1 MHQTCA
7 MAGPRTRAH
16 RPAARRTSAELLVDW
31 LPRQRWF
38 AGKGHSITAVRL
50 EQVSTLRCEV
60 PVAHLVVGVQLDG
73 ESWQTYQ
80 VPVSLRA
87 DRIADAAAIGR
98 LATGEWVHDALTDPV
113 AMTALLSDSAS
124 VPTVD
129 PARTH
134 ALDPAAGRHLGPQLQ
149 PAVDPTS
156 YRDLPAQPMTVEQ
169 SNSSLR
175 LGDVALV
182 KVFRRLTPGVNPDV
196 EVHAALGSVGCPHV
210 GRVLGW
216 VNGGWPEPAT
226 DRWVTGHLA
235 LVQELLSPAV
245 DGWDLARERVAA
257 GTPFAEDA
265 RALGLAT
272 GRVHLDLRRA
282 LPSAT
287 VGGPGPGRS
296 GSSGSGLGE
305 LADRLHRRLDEAQAT
320 VPELAPC
327 RRPCTVASGPWPSS
341 VGRSR
346 CNGSTAT
353 TTSAR
358 CCARCDGWKLL
369 DFEGEPGAAMSRQG
383 RARPS
388 PARRRR
394 DAALLRLRGRPGR
407 RGSGPGGGRGVAGR
421 LPAGLPRRLR
431 RVRRGRA
438 PRRTGSS
445 SPPTSS
451 TRPRTRRSTRS
462 ATGRTGCT
470 SRWRPSPSSLMATI
484 PTMGRTES
492 SAHRSGSWWVLGP
505 VAHGSGQHGVHLGL
519 ARRDL
524 HRRP

>member
-7 MAGPRTRAH
+7 MAGLGEPLTGSQRTELAG
-16 RPAARRTSAELLVDW
+16 LLVEW

-50 EQVSTLRCEV
+50 EQVSRLRCDV

-87 DRIADAAAIGR
+87 DRIAEAAMIGR
-98 LATGEWVHDALTDPV
+98 LAAGEWVHDALTDPV

-134 ALDPAAGRHLGPQLQ
+134 ALEPAAGRHRGPQLQ
-149 PAVDPTS
+149 PAVDPAS
-156 YRDLPAQPMTVEQ
+156 YRDLPARPMAVEQ

-175 LGDVALV
+175 LGDIALV

-235 LVQELLSPAV
+235 MLQELISPAV

-272 GRVHLDLRRA
+272 GLVHIDLRRA
-282 LPSAT
+282 LPTAT

-320 VPELAPC
+320 VPELAALSTPLHG
-327 RRPCTVASGPWPSS
+327 RIRALAQLDRPVPVQRVHGDYHLGQVLRAS
-341 VGRSR
+341 
-346 CNGSTAT
+346 
-353 TTSAR
+353 
-358 CCARCDGWKLL
+358 DGWKLL
-369 DFEGEPGAAMSRQG
+369 DFEGEPGAAMAARVVPDHPLRDVAGMLRSFVYAAAQG
-383 RARPS
+383 GAGRDPAEVEAWRVDCHRAFLAGYAESGAGDPEKDRVILTAYLVDKAAYEAVYEKRNRPDWLHI
-388 PARRRR
+388 PL
-394 DAALLRLRGRPGR
+394 AAL
-407 RGSGPGGGRGVAGR
+407 A
-421 LPAGLPRRLR
+421 
-431 RVRRGRA
+431 
-438 PRRTGSS
+438 
-445 SPPTSS
+445 
-451 TRPRTRRSTRS
+451 
-462 ATGRTGCT
+462 
-470 SRWRPSPSSLMATI
+470 
-484 PTMGRTES
+484 E
-492 SAHRSGSWWVLGP
+492 
-505 VAHGSGQHGVHLGL
+505 L
-519 ARRDL
+519 ARADDSDARID
-524 HRRP
+524 RIVST